1 MMYFAYGS
9 NLDDEDWGRFC
20 KKNDLSVDGIV
31 PVGPAILPD
40 HELVFNV
47 YSNTRGGGALNIK
60 NRIGAY
66 VCGALFAVDETGWGT
81 LDFKEGVLD
90 RIYERRTVR
99 VILPDGSLTSA
110 VTYQVTQESQQGFV
124 EPTAAYMDAVERGLS
139 RFGHFSFNLNQAAA
153 DKEFLDLSLGIFL
166 YGALMAGENRH
177 AVAEALKITQITKGI
192 VNGTLHVTE
201 SDCPTL
207 KLTKKN
213 KNYQVMGELIL
224 FQDLSAA
231 LKEID
236 DVVRFSGFEFVDH
249 KYERTLCRAMVAGQ
263 VPVLAWCYVAGNLS
277 RITREITS
285 GSWRRYK
292 NSA

>member
-47 YSNTRGGGALNIK
+47 YSDTRGGGALNIQ

-66 VCGALFAVDETGWGT
+66 VSGALFIVDEAGWRA
-81 LDFKEGVLD
+81 LDLKEGVSD

-99 VILPDGSLTSA
+99 VVLPDSSLISA
-110 VTYQVTQESQQGFV
+110 VTYEVTQESQQGFV
-124 EPTAAYMDAVERGLS
+124 EPTAAYMDAVKRGLS
-139 RFGHFSFNLNQAAA
+139 RFRQSSFNLNQAAA
-153 DKEFLDLSLGIFL
+153 DEEFSDLSLGIFV

-177 AVAEALKITQITKGI
+177 AVAEALKITQITNGI
-192 VNGTLHVTE
+192 VDGTLHVTE
-201 SDCPTL
+201 ADCPML

-213 KNYQVMGELIL
+213 KNHRVMGELIV

-236 DVVRFSGFEFVDH
+236 AVGCFSGFEFMDH
-249 KYERTLCRAMVAGQ
+249 KYDRTLCWARTAGQ

-277 RITREITS
+277 QTTKEITS